1 MIPLHPISQ
10 YGHPHCVKT
19 LRASGACKRPPC
31 LCSSALAF
39 SFKTE
44 IEVERCFLK
53 YLGSPLRNCLRA
65 QCLWCR
71 ALFGAVDE
79 TASSLQ
85 YHQHPSGDCFRI
97 VPIYLFWP
105 INALPERGTCTVL
118 HLGEGVLVQA
128 VSHSTRA
135 FRRRQKATEGGFF
148 PIEEAEAGR
157 ILCGDIG
164 LADG

>member
-118 HLGEGVLVQA
+118 HLGEGGVGPGCLPQHTCLQETAEGHRGWVFPHRRSRGR
-128 VSHSTRA
+128 SH
-135 FRRRQKATEGGFF
+135 
-148 PIEEAEAGR
+148 
-157 ILCGDIG
+157 LMW
-164 LADG
+164 